1 MIIVARGERNAVE
14 WAMVMSLLYPSTVNR
29 LEFPEATHPAV
40 AARPAAALCFSG
52 GGTRS
57 MAACLGYYRGLVA
70 SGLLERVRYISCV
83 SGGSWAS
90 SIFVYYRKGPSND
103 AALLDLGLAGSPP
116 GELDL
121 ARLSKPLPP
130 ASMAAVMTDNL
141 VQPIRE
147 GLERGVD
154 GVWNHAVAKVYLE
167 PFGLVDDEPLVPCLD
182 AATRDH
188 ILARPGNQG
197 VPGLSANNFILPREG
212 RPFLVINACII
223 EPSEQGW
230 IAPQRAASLQ
240 FTPLYVGSPQPVELS
255 NPRRPKQAFAVGGGF
270 VEPFAFGGAAPETVG
285 ADHLARIP
293 LDPLGIDGRQT
304 LRFAVGSSSA
314 AYAAVADD
322 ILDNNERLTPITP
335 YWPVRTSDLVPAQDF
350 DVGDGGILEN
360 FGLLAMLQRR
370 VERAVVFINT
380 NEPLDLDY
388 EPVHRKHPTRPTP
401 TRGKIDPSL
410 PTLFGIETHG
420 IGTTR
425 GHNTVFWIAAYREL
439 VEALQDCKRERRP
452 LVVHQTLDV
461 RANAW
466 WGIAGGWQVEI
477 VWVYL
482 DRVGAWE
489 DLLPQDTQEAIEQGK
504 RKVAGKGQLEH
515 FPNFKTIGENPFKL
529 VELTPT
535 QIRASAALAE
545 WVIAEARPLL
555 ERVLRA

>member
-1 MIIVARGERNAVE
+1 MLS
-14 WAMVMSLLYPSTVNR
+14 SLLSPSVSNQ
-29 LEFPEATHPAV
+29 LVFPEATLDSV
-40 AARPAAALCFSG
+40 AARPPVALCFSG

-70 SGLLERVRYISCV
+70 SGLLEHVRYISCV

-90 SIFVYYRKGPSND
+90 SIFVYYRKGPAND
-103 AALLDLGLAGSPP
+103 AALLDLGLAAGAAPS
-116 GELDL
+116 ELGL

-130 ASMAAVMTDNL
+130 ESMAAVITSNL
-141 VQPIRE
+141 VRPIRE
-147 GLERGVD
+147 GLERGVE

-167 PFGLVDDEPLVPCLD
+167 PFGLVDAEPLAPCLD
-182 AATRDH
+182 AATRDR
-188 ILARPGNQG
+188 ILARPGNQD
-197 VPGLSANNFILPREG
+197 VPGLRPHNFILPREG

-223 EPSEQGW
+223 EPSKQGW
-230 IAPQRAASLQ
+230 RAPQQAASLQ
-240 FTPLYVGSPQPVELS
+240 FTPLYVGSPQPVELA

-270 VEPFAFGGAAPETVG
+270 VEPFAFGGAAPEAIG

-335 YWPVRTSDLVPAQDF
+335 YWPVRTTDLVPAQDF

-388 EPVHRKHPTRPTP
+388 RPFLNDKAIKS
-401 TRGKIDPSL
+401 RRKIDASL
-410 PTLFGIETHG
+410 PTLFGVATPG
-420 IGTTR
+420 FGSTR
-425 GHNTVFWIAAYREL
+425 GHNTVFSFADYRKL
-439 VEALQDCKRERRP
+439 VAALQDCKRKGRP

-461 RANAW
+461 HANAW

-482 DRVGAWE
+482 DRVRAWE
-489 DLLPQDTQEAIEQGK
+489 DSLPHDTREAIE
-504 RKVAGKGQLEH
+504 AGNRTIAAKGPLEH
-515 FPNFKTIGENPFKL
+515 FPNYKTIGENPFKL

-535 QIRASAALAE
+535 QVRASAALAE
-545 WVIAEARPLL
+545 WVIGEARPIL
-555 ERVLRA
+555 ERVLRR